1 MAEAILIPISF
12 FLVVFAI
19 CYLYFSTRNK
29 ERLALIEKGVDA
41 SIFFKSK
48 DDGELSTWKIVLINF
63 AVLLMSIGIAIFLG
77 SSMVNGLGLDEEIAF
92 PGTIFL
98 MAGVGLMVGFFI
110 TKRFENKG

>member
-48 DDGELSTWKIVLINF
+48 DDSELSTWKIVLINF

-77 SSMVNGLGLDEEIAF
+77 SSMVNGLDLDEEIAF

-98 MAGVGLMVGFFI
+98 MSGVGLMVGFFI
-110 TKRFENKG
+110 TKRFEKKG